1 MDDSLSSSYTYED
14 MLNLFRRSRPDPSEI
29 VSERWETK
37 FAWKRRSRFE
47 DEQTAD
53 YDASV
58 SGRKLTL
65 TLKRKN
71 LFAWVNDPLYRYRD
85 LVLEADITLDRE
97 VGYCSAGLLFRYV
110 NESTYYYFLVS
121 SRGYFR
127 FDVVFNGNPIRLID
141 WTELPK
147 DALSDDA
154 EQRAGSDIQY
164 RLRIVANG
172 TRFTLCCNDSWIAEI
187 DDETIDAGGIAF
199 GAQNYDE
206 TEEIRASLERIV
218 IDSRGLEVEANHYR
232 WREGIP
238 VDPEARVRLART
250 LFAADNPT
258 AALIQLRKV
267 LKARRPDAPTL
278 FFLAECQTALGLNE
292 SALENIER
300 TLELDPSHAQ
310 AKREKANLLYLL
322 GRYHELNTYLAGFV
336 REAESSV
343 LWNLFGH
350 AHFSLGGWEE
360 ALRGYSKACELEPE
374 MPLFHVNAA
383 RACEH
388 LERAQEAL
396 DHYRVA
402 GRLLI
407 RQDATED
414 LARLVPSMLALDPS
428 SREGR
433 IFEGTLAFQESDFS
447 AAARLFQQLID
458 EGVEDTAVLYMLGLI
473 RSREGRK
480 RDALGL
486 FLRATELEP
495 GFALYWFRAAE
506 TRYILG
512 EEPGDALDRAIELA
526 PEDAWTLN
534 LAGQIAIDEGRYD
547 RAVELL
553 RHAHESM
560 ADEIDIAINLAEAM
574 FLSGR
579 VEEAIALLEGRDEA
593 VACNS
598 LGNMY
603 TRLGRNDEALS
614 AYERGYLADP
624 DDPVFAENYAAAC
637 IESDLINRAEELLG
651 KLVDTS
657 PSASILNRVGNLAQI
672 EGDLTRAEA
681 AYREAFSYLGLP
693 DYDQSLSDEDRRR
706 LGEDPELND
715 LAVDLEANLADLFLQ
730 WYRFDHARTII
741 QRLSAHSDAPR
752 VGRLKQ
758 RLRSATEVGFSCAT
772 CGREWWAPKVVDV
785 PSLVRLH
792 GEPPHDSPAG
802 RCERCGKVYCVGCA
816 MEHLQGD
823 RFVCPDCNEYLKLN
837 NDQLKYL
844 VLKAVEASKT

>member
-1 MDDSLSSSYTYED
+1 MDDAVSSSYTYGD
-14 MLNLFRRSRPDPSEI
+14 MLNLFRRSHPDPSEI

-47 DEQTAD
+47 EELTAD
-53 YDASV
+53 YDAAV
-58 SGRKLTL
+58 SGRKLML

-85 LVLEADITLDRE
+85 LVLEADIALDRDG
-97 VGYCSAGLLFRYV
+97 GYCSAGLLFRYV

-127 FDVVFNGNPIRLID
+127 FDVVFNGNPMQLID
-141 WTELPK
+141 WTELPN
-147 DALSDDA
+147 DEPAVD
-154 EQRAGSDIQY
+154 EHQRSGGDIQY
-164 RLRIVANG
+164 RLRVVANG

-206 TEEIRASLERIV
+206 SEEIRASLERIV

-250 LFAADNPT
+250 LFNADNPT

-267 LKARRPDAPTL
+267 LKERPPDAPTL
-278 FFLAECQTALGLNE
+278 FFLAECQTSLGLNE
-292 SALENIER
+292 SALENVER

-310 AKREKANLLYLL
+310 ARREKANLLYLL
-322 GRYHELNTYLAGFV
+322 GRYDDLKSYLAGFV
-336 REAESSV
+336 EEANSSV

-350 AHFSLGGWEE
+350 AHFSLGNWDE
-360 ALRGYSKACELEPE
+360 ALGAYARACELEPD

-388 LERAQEAL
+388 LERREEAL

-414 LARLVPSMLALDPS
+414 LARVVPSMLAIDPS

-433 IFEGTLAFQESDFS
+433 IFAGTLAFQESSFS
-447 AAARLFQQLID
+447 EAARIFQQLAD
-458 EGVEDTAVLYMLGLI
+458 EGVEDTAVLYMLGII
-473 RSREGRK
+473 RSRAGRK
-480 RDALGL
+480 REALDL
-486 FLRATELEP
+486 FLRAADLEP

-512 EEPGDALDRAIELA
+512 ESPGEALDRALELA

-534 LAGQIAIDEGRYD
+534 LAGQVAIDEGQYD

-553 RHAHESM
+553 ERAHETM
-560 ADEIDIAINLAEAM
+560 VEEIDITINLAEAM

-579 VEEAIALLEGRDEA
+579 VQESTALLEGRDEA
-593 VACNS
+593 IACNS
-598 LGNMY
+598 LGNIY
-603 TRLGRNDEALS
+603 TRLGRSEEALS
-614 AYERGYLADP
+614 AYERGYLANP
-624 DDPVFAENYAAAC
+624 DDPIITENYAAAC

-651 KLVDTS
+651 KLVDSS

-693 DYDQSLSDEDRRR
+693 DYDRPLSEEDRRR
-706 LGEDPELND
+706 LEEDPDLND

-730 WYRFDHARTII
+730 WYRFDHARTTI
-741 QRLSAHSDAPR
+741 QRLSEHTAAPR
-752 VGRLKQ
+752 VEHLKR
-758 RLRSATEVGFSCAT
+758 RLRSATEVGFSCAS
-772 CGREWWAPKVVDV
+772 CGRTWWAPKVVDV

-816 MEHLQGD
+816 MEHLRGD
-823 RFVCPDCNEYLKLN
+823 RFVCPDCDEYLKLN